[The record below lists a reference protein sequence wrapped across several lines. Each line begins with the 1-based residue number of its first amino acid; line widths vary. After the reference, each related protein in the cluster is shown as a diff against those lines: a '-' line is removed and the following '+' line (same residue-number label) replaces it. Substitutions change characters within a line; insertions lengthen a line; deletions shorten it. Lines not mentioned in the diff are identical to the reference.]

1 MISESQIVTRRDSTE
16 IQEGRTGLGGRKGRR
31 QKTSELQGT

>member
-16 IQEGRTGLGGRKGRR
+16 IQEGRTGLEGRKGR
-31 QKTSELQGT
+31 KHKIPELQGT